1 MSYLEVHY
9 ISKKL
14 KSQFSSFTKVLID
27 FEVEEFCA
35 NILYSTLNN
44 KNNKLDYPLIIIIQQ
59 ELVFQCFLYLLC
71 TKYNNQLDINDVH
84 FYIDNVQI
92 KFDYNNPWKVILN
105 EEDLSKITYYSK
117 FVMGIALS
125 E

>member
-14 KSQFSSFTKVLID
+14 KSGVSSFTKVLID
-27 FEVEEFCA
+27 SEIEDFCA
-35 NILYSTLNN
+35 DILHSTLNN
-44 KNNKLDYPLIIIIQQ
+44 KKEKLEYPFIVGVQQ
-59 ELVFQCFLYLLC
+59 ELIIQGFLYLLC

-105 EEDLSKITYYSK
+105 EEDLSKINYYSK